1 MSAEPKQ
8 VTKAET
14 WATWESQVVNGI
26 FPLRRFLGCSGH
38 SAVFLT
44 EHKALNLTD
53 VAIKLV
59 PDDTP
64 GSEVQLEQWK
74 AAATVSHPH
83 LIRLFDAGRCEFD
96 GRGFL
101 FVVMELAEQ
110 NLGQILPHRALS
122 CDEVREMLLPTLDAL
137 AFLHRRQWVHGQ
149 LRPSKVLVVIDQLK
163 LASDTMRPAGAAPG
177 AVVRTG
183 LYNAPELRDGGASIA
198 GDIWALG
205 VTLVEALTQHPP
217 VWSGDRS
224 ETVSLP
230 ASVSAPLANTVRRC
244 LSHAPGNRPSAV
256 ELEGQYNPAPQA
268 SVAPA
273 PPAHVTSAPPAHVTS
288 APPAHVTSAPPA
300 HVTSAPPA
308 HVISAA
314 PVRVVSVP
322 PAPTR
327 GEPRVAR
334 APRNFTR
341 THLLLSAIAAALIIF
356 LIAWVAL
363 APAQRHP
370 DTSQS
375 ASDTSQPPVQ
385 RPAVAA
391 AVGTGAPAAAPPSA
405 VTKPAAVPA
414 AAPNSAPQEVIPDV
428 PRNIRNGIRG
438 HIKVTVRVLVDP
450 AGKVVGDLLEK
461 AGPSRY
467 FAHLARDAATEWK
480 FAPTDNP
487 SPRVWLLRFEF
498 TRSGATVHASAA
510 Q

>member
-1 MSAEPKQ
+1 MSAEPRQ
-8 VTKAET
+8 VTKAEV
-14 WATWESQVVNGI
+14 WATWESHVVNGT
-26 FPLRRFLGCSGH
+26 FPLRRFLGCSAH

-53 VAIKLV
+53 VVIKFV
-59 PDDTP
+59 PDDAP
-64 GSEVQLEQWK
+64 GAGLQLEQWQ

-83 LIRLFDAGRCEFD
+83 LIRLFDAGRCELD

-110 NLGQILPHRALS
+110 NLAQILPHRALS
-122 CDEVREMLLPTLDAL
+122 SDEVREMLLPTLDAL

-149 LRPSKVLVVIDQLK
+149 LRPSKVLVVNDQLK
-163 LASDTMRPAGAAPG
+163 LASDAMRPMGAAPG

-205 VTLVEALTQHPP
+205 VTLVESLTQHPP
-217 VWSGDRS
+217 VWSGEQS

-230 ASVSAPLANTVRRC
+230 TSVPAPLASTVRRC

-256 ELEGQYNPAPQA
+256 ELEAQYKPAPQA
-268 SVAPA
+268 REVLT
-273 PPAHVTSAPPAHVTS
+273 PPAQLT
-288 APPAHVTSAPPA
+288 
-300 HVTSAPPA
+300 
-308 HVISAA
+308 
-314 PVRVVSVP
+314 SVP
-322 PAPTR
+322 PARVPSAAPARVTSVPPAR
-327 GEPRVAR
+327 MRDVPRVAH

-341 THLLLSAIAAALIIF
+341 AHLLLSAIAAALVVF
-356 LIAWVAL
+356 LIAWVVL
-363 APAQRHP
+363 GSSHRHP
-370 DTSQS
+370 DTSKS
-375 ASDTSQPPVQ
+375 ASDTSQPAGQP
-385 RPAVAA
+385 PAVAA
-391 AVGTGAPAAAPPSA
+391 RPTAPATASPAAAAPAAPSA
-405 VTKPAAVPA
+405 VTKPAGVTA
-414 AAPNSAPQEVIPDV
+414 AAPNLSPQEVIPDV

-450 AGKVVGDLLEK
+450 SGKVVGDLLEK

-498 TRSGATVHASAA
+498 TRSGATVHATAA
-510 Q
+510 H